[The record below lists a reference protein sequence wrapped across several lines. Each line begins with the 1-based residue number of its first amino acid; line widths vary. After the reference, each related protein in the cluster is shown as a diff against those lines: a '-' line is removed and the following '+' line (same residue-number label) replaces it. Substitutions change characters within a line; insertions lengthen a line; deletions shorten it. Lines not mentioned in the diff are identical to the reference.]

1 MWFTTLETLTCKFQ
15 NRLWNNYQYLRIVHK
30 DHQWDFSLKCNISLF
45 PPRIC
50 LLGNKLLASSSYH
63 ECSRNDSLLN
73 STYGDETFWKDNP
86 LSYVVGVPGITSGV
100 FDGNLISQSIQSYCL
115 LQYKF
120 MNTKK
125 FNLILFRIKK
135 GCLEV
140 NANTKMPLKT
150 NYN

>member
-1 MWFTTLETLTCKFQ
+1 M
-15 NRLWNNYQYLRIVHK
+15 
-30 DHQWDFSLKCNISLF
+30 
-45 PPRIC
+45 
-50 LLGNKLLASSSYH
+50 LGNKLLASSSYH

-73 STYGDETFWKDNP
+73 STYGDDETFWKDNP

-100 FDGNLISQSIQSYCL
+100 FDGNLISQSIQSVI
-115 LQYKF
+115 QYKF

-140 NANTKMPLKT
+140 NAITKMPLKT